1 MSEASLSRDDR
12 ARKNAASILRRLARY
27 GQATVAAEL
36 GVSESS
42 VSRWKGDGEVDRWSR
57 LLALL
62 GLKVVPIDWR
72 CFPPEHVDWLLLG
85 NRIAAEKV
93 RTADDLLE
101 AEDE

>member
-1 MSEASLSRDDR
+1 MSEASLSREDR
-12 ARKNAASILRRLARY
+12 ARKNAAAVLRRLASY

-36 GVSESS
+36 GISEST
-42 VSRWKGDGEVDRWSR
+42 VSRWKGDGDIERYGR

-62 GLKVVPIDWR
+62 GLKVVPGDWR
-72 CFPPEHVDWLLLG
+72 CYPPEHVDWLLLG

-101 AEDE
+101 ADDE